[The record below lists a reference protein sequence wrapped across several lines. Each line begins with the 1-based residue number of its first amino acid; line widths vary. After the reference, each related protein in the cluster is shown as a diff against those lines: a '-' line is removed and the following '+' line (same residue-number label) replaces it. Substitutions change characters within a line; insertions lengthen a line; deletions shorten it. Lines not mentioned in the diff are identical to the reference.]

1 MMSEKIRILL
11 IKRQLSAKELAKK
24 LNTTPANIS
33 NKLRRDNFSENELK
47 EIASIL
53 NCDFEACFI
62 MRDTGEKI

>member
-11 IKRQLSAKELAKK
+11 IKRQLSGKELAAK
-24 LNTTPANIS
+24 LNTTPGNIS

-47 EIASIL
+47 EIADIL

-62 MRDTGEKI
+62 MHDTGEKI